1 MAKKRE
7 VANTIGSK
15 NMRKGRMMAND
26 KVFVIL
32 CFPSTRG
39 VGLAEVPTQ
48 VLSALARRACSTGP
62 YVSGRL
68 SGMRYFR

>member
-1 MAKKRE
+1 
-7 VANTIGSK
+7 
-15 NMRKGRMMAND
+15 MAND
-26 KVFVIL
+26 RVFLML
-32 CFPSTRG
+32 CFLATRG

>member
-1 MAKKRE
+1 
-7 VANTIGSK
+7 
-15 NMRKGRMMAND
+15 MAND

>member
-1 MAKKRE
+1 
-7 VANTIGSK
+7 
-15 NMRKGRMMAND
+15 MAND
-26 KVFVIL
+26 KVFVML
-32 CFPSTRG
+32 CFLATRD

-68 SGMRYFR
+68 SEMRHFRGGENCTYQEEIVKG